1 MTDRLERVKRAA
13 EGRWPE
19 LWASYGMAHEH
30 FEKPNR
36 PCPICGGR
44 DRFTYFAKETGGRW
58 YCRGCGCGDGI
69 DLVRRVTGQS
79 FPETLES
86 LESRLGLVRPAPAPE
101 KKSFTPEEKEAYAQ
115 KMRAERQREAAE
127 KLWAEAEEL
136 GDLPDHPVQKYLHER
151 GLYPALSGLR
161 SVRVVE
167 KLPYWEEGSVKG
179 EYPAVLFALTDD
191 AGRVV
196 TLHRLWR
203 SETGRK
209 APVSAPKKLLGS
221 PEGGLVRLYEA
232 GETLA
237 FTEGVETAMAVRAM
251 TGLSVWACVSAV
263 GLLSLTLERI
273 PASVKSVEI
282 YGDNDESYVGQA
294 AAYGLA
300 AKLHRDA
307 RAAGRELS
315 IRVRIPE
322 RTGYDWNDV
331 LLKSLAKEKTGG
343 RKRLRS

>member
-1 MTDRLERVKRAA
+1 
-13 EGRWPE
+13 
-19 LWASYGMAHEH
+19 
-30 FEKPNR
+30 
-36 PCPICGGR
+36 
-44 DRFTYFAKETGGRW
+44 
-58 YCRGCGCGDGI
+58 
-69 DLVRRVTGQS
+69 
-79 FPETLES
+79 
-86 LESRLGLVRPAPAPE
+86 
-101 KKSFTPEEKEAYAQ
+101 
-115 KMRAERQREAAE
+115 
-127 KLWAEAEEL
+127 
-136 GDLPDHPVQKYLHER
+136 
-151 GLYPALSGLR
+151 
-161 SVRVVE
+161 
-167 KLPYWEEGSVKG
+167 
-179 EYPAVLFALTDD
+179 
-191 AGRVV
+191 
-196 TLHRLWR
+196 
-203 SETGRK
+203 
-209 APVSAPKKLLGS
+209 
-221 PEGGLVRLYEA
+221 
-232 GETLA
+232 
-237 FTEGVETAMAVRAM
+237 MAVRAM

>member
-58 YCRGCGCGDGI
+58 YCRGCGWGDGI
-69 DLVRRVTGQS
+69 DLVRRVTGRS

-86 LESRLGLVRPAPAPE
+86 LESRLGLVRPTPAPE

-196 TLHRLWR
+196 TLHRLWL

-221 PEGGLVRLYEA
+221 PKA
-232 GETLA
+232 
-237 FTEGVETAMAVRAM
+237 
-251 TGLSVWACVSAV
+251 
-263 GLLSLTLERI
+263 
-273 PASVKSVEI
+273 ASCGSMRRVKPSRSRK
-282 YGDNDESYVGQA
+282 GW
-294 AAYGLA
+294 
-300 AKLHRDA
+300 RRPWPFA
-307 RAAGRELS
+307 R
-315 IRVRIPE
+315 
-322 RTGYDWNDV
+322 
-331 LLKSLAKEKTGG
+331 
-343 RKRLRS
+343 